1 VGCAISDFGCRI
13 ADCGLR
19 IADLGCLMSGLEM
32 KKVEQKAWKK
42 LPRNG
47 HSIAHEEKYNQ

>member
-1 VGCAISDFGCRI
+1 MWDFGLRI
-13 ADCGLR
+13 SDCGLR
-19 IADLGCLMSGLEM
+19 IADLGCLISWVEM

>member
-1 VGCAISDFGCRI
+1 MWDFGLRMSDF
-13 ADCGLR
+13 GLR
-19 IADLGCLMSGLEM
+19 IADLGCLISWVEM
-32 KKVEQKAWKK
+32 KKAEQKAWKK